1 MGLIVLLIILAIIFG
16 GVGLLIEGL
25 QWALIIG
32 LVLLVAGIV
41 SGFMG
46 RGRTRG

>member
-1 MGLIVLLIILAIIFG
+1 MGLVILLIVLAVIFG

-25 QWALIIG
+25 QWALIIA
-32 LVLLVAGIV
+32 LILLVAGAI

-46 RGRTRG
+46 RGRSA